1 MKFRRHVPH
10 RTDWTRWLRQT
21 AGRLRKAAHLPR
33 LEHLGRLPGL
43 KQASRLFGG
52 KMVVWWLGGTVGA
65 FGLGYLIAALVLF
78 PAPIFAATTAVP
90 QLIGLTQDEAE
101 QAVGQTG
108 LTVGDVR
115 SESHPT
121 AARGDVFW
129 QDPPPGVGVQ
139 RGHTVDL
146 TVSGGP
152 QRIPVPDLTGYD
164 AAIAE
169 QLILAAGLIVGRR
182 EATQAPAPR
191 GVIINTRPP
200 AGTTLLPGT
209 EVTLVV
215 SVGAPTITVP
225 DLEGLTR
232 EEADSVLVDAR
243 LSLGTTVRRTTREG
257 APGTVIAQ
265 NPAPGTLSA
274 PGTAVNVTLARERNP

>member
-1 MKFRRHVPH
+1 MR
-10 RTDWTRWLRQT
+10 
-21 AGRLRKAAHLPR
+21 LPR
-33 LEHLGRLPGL
+33 FERLGRLPGL
-43 KQASRLFGG
+43 KRLSGFPGN
-52 KMVVWWLGGTVGA
+52 KVVFLWLGGAVGA
-65 FGLGYLIAALVLF
+65 FGVGYLIAALVLF
-78 PAPIFAATTAVP
+78 PAPIFAAVITVP
-90 QLIGLTQDEAE
+90 QLIGLRQDDAQ
-101 QAVGQTG
+101 QAVSQTG
-108 LTVGDVR
+108 LIVGDIL
-115 SESHPT
+115 SKSHPT

-129 QDPPPGVGVQ
+129 QDPPPGVGVP
-139 RGHTVDL
+139 RGHAIDL

-164 AAIAE
+164 ATIAE
-169 QLILAAGLIVGRR
+169 QLILATGLIVGRR

-191 GVIINTRPP
+191 GVVINTRPP
-200 AGTTLLPGT
+200 AGATLLPGT
-209 EVTLVV
+209 EITLVV

-232 EEADSVLVDAR
+232 EEADSVLVDAG

-265 NPAPGTLSA
+265 NPAPGTLGA